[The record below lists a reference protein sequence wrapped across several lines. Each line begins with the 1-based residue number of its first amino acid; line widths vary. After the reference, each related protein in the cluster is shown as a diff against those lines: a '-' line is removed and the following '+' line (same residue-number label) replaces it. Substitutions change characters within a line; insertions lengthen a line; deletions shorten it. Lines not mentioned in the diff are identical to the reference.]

1 MLVMGWVAHMGLCS
15 THAELSAADSSA
27 QGSKSFFS
35 LSALARGVSVTS
47 GVAASRH
54 VLTGCCAALRCR

>member
-1 MLVMGWVAHMGLCS
+1 MLGMGWAAHMGLCS

-27 QGSKSFFS
+27 QGSISFLS
-35 LSALARGVSVTS
+35 LSALARALSVT
-47 GVAASRH
+47 VAAFRH